1 MILDA
6 YYGALRELLATGN
19 PDKVATKIGFG
30 TGTEPERKSDTALT
44 DPFIKEL
51 SGYELD
57 ADDPRLLRVSYRL
70 LRGEANG
77 KHITE
82 IGLYTADETLIVRKM
97 RSAIE
102 KTPDMEFGDTW
113 EILI

>member
-6 YYGALRELLATGN
+6 YYDTLRELLATGST
-19 PDKVATKIGFG
+19 DKVVTRIGFG
-30 TGTEPERKSDTALT
+30 TGSAPAAKTDTQLT
-44 DPFIKEL
+44 DAFTKEL

-57 ADDPRLLRVSYRL
+57 ADNPRLLRFTYRL
-70 LRGEANG
+70 LRSEANG
-77 KHITE
+77 MQITE
-82 IGLYTADETLIVRKM
+82 IGLYTQDGTLVARKV

-113 EILI
+113 ELLV